1 MQHTFAAHI
10 YNKHLTREITTLSVN
25 QTPNKTIPLLSATNL
40 TCIREDRLLFDQ
52 LNIGV
57 NAGDIVQ
64 IEGPNG
70 SGKTSLLRILA
81 GLSQPFEGDI
91 FFNNQSINKSRETF
105 HQNLLYLG
113 HLPGVKGEMNAAEN
127 LQFNLALHGL
137 FDKSFSSDIDIEQI
151 LAEVNLTGFEDS
163 LASHLSA
170 GQHRRISLAR
180 LYKSTAKIWILDE
193 PFTAIDK
200 QGVQALELLFKN
212 HLKQGGCVILTTHQ
226 DLLTFKPEQV
236 KKITL
241 DYSLASD
248 MFEGDTFED
257 DTFNHNAE

>member
-1 MQHTFAAHI
+1 VP
-10 YNKHLTREITTLSVN
+10 LL
-25 QTPNKTIPLLSATNL
+25 QTNTVIPLISASNL
-40 TCIREDRLLFDQ
+40 TCIREERLLFDQ
-52 LNIGV
+52 LNLEV

-64 IEGPNG
+64 VEGPNG

-81 GLSQPFEGDI
+81 GLSQPFEGEV
-91 FFNNQSINKSRETF
+91 FFSNQLINQSREEF

-113 HLPGVKGEMNAAEN
+113 HLPGVKGEMSAVEN
-127 LQFNLALHGL
+127 LSFNLALHGA
-137 FDKSFSSDIDIEQI
+137 SASSIDIEQT

-180 LYKSTAKIWILDE
+180 LYKSTAKIWVLDE

-200 QGVQALELLFKN
+200 QGVYALELLFKA
-212 HLKQGGCVILTTHQ
+212 HIIQGGCVILTTHQ
-226 DLLTFKPEQV
+226 DLLTFEPTQV

-241 DYSLASD
+241 DYNL
-248 MFEGDTFED
+248 GNDTFD
-257 DTFNHNAE
+257 YDAE